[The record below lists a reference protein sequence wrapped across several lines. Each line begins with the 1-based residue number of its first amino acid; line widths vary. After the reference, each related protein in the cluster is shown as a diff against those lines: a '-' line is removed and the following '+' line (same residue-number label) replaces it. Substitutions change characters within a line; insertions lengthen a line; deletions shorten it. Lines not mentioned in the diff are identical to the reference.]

1 MKKQLIFEEVDVNDL
16 QENDVRQEAA
26 SEEQSCLAALSQVL
40 RVTMLDA
47 QAWDRA
53 VEQGYIV
60 VRAEGGL
67 RWTLESQTLL
77 AYFCG
82 RLWSGDRGAYS
93 RRKKA
98 MVWIMGDQGTFPAA
112 ALGRLFGNTSLK
124 QTRNRRRNMTL
135 PEQFQI
141 IDFLFNS

>member
-16 QENDVRQEAA
+16 QDSAAHHEVA
-26 SEEQSCLAALSQVL
+26 SEEQSCWAALSQVL

-53 VEQGYIV
+53 VEQGYIE